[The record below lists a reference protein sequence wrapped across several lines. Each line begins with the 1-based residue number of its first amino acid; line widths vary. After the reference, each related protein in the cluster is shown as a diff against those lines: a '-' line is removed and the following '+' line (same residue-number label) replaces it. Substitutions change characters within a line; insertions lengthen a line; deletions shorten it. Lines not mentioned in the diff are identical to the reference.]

1 MNENPVRFWEE
12 TYLVSYSNAS
22 ENPTIS
28 GQIRIPT
35 TYCKT
40 LKKWRIHALYTA
52 AFSVIHLSLSIP
64 FRSWGLSHRSC
75 RKESFNDGAST
86 SVGRQI
92 TLRQANIAGWKMD
105 HLKMYFLLNMGKF
118 SVCHVSLPKGKWSP
132 YDFTSFCGS
141 SAWISIAFSSTS
153 PAKVSC
159 NPFHSKHIVLLQ
171 LEQHAKPSSC
181 FPWACS
187 SWSKPLFIFLFTRNH
202 YLCWSTLLYCAIS
215 TSPSITYC
223 WCLAAWNL
231 AGSPPQLTMPLCT
244 GKSTCR
250 FSPPNTANYCSIGSN
265 NDTNTDTISCPCCF
279 TSSTALGIGWQ
290 VLRSVGNHQI
300 KLARHQRWT
309 SSCQILAEIVA
320 CPKMGRYVQCFRI
333 SELFQP
339 FIDIFN
345 ILWCDS
351 WRKSTFSLN
360 KNNL

>member
-1 MNENPVRFWEE
+1 MKLLWDSEKKHI
-12 TYLVSYSNAS
+12 VSYSNAS

-105 HLKMYFLLNMGKF
+105 HLKMYFLLNMGNF

-171 LEQHAKPSSC
+171 LDQHAKPSSC

-202 YLCWSTLLYCAIS
+202 HLCWITVLYCAIY
-215 TSPSITYC
+215 ITF
-223 WCLAAWNL
+223 NL
-231 AGSPPQLTMPLCT
+231 LLLVPGGVEFGWEPPPQLTMPLCT

-250 FSPPNTANYCSIGSN
+250 IGSN
-265 NDTNTDTISCPCCF
+265 NDTNTP
-279 TSSTALGIGWQ
+279 
-290 VLRSVGNHQI
+290 
-300 KLARHQRWT
+300 
-309 SSCQILAEIVA
+309 
-320 CPKMGRYVQCFRI
+320 
-333 SELFQP
+333 
-339 FIDIFN
+339 
-345 ILWCDS
+345 
-351 WRKSTFSLN
+351 
-360 KNNL
+360 